1 MFLSLAPL
9 CLLLP
14 CASPQDPSQDQAPL
28 TDERREELVDSL
40 AQLMIENYVFE
51 EVGQQLGRHLR
62 EQLYVQGAY
71 DDLQVE
77 ALCRALT
84 RDLRSVN
91 DDLHL
96 RVAPRR
102 ALDPSVI
109 EEDPAELQRQR
120 DQADRRRNFG
130 FERVERLEGNIG
142 YLDLSGFSDTNSDSG
157 AAGNTAVAAMGFL
170 AHVDAL
176 IIDLRRNGG
185 GSPSMIQ
192 LLSSYFFEEPVHLNS
207 FFWRG
212 REGLEQRWTMPHVPG
227 KKLVDVPLFVL
238 TSARTFSAAE
248 EFTYNLKNL
257 KRATIIGETTGGGAH
272 PGSTHPVA
280 DILSV
285 FIPQGRAISP
295 ITGTNWEGVGV
306 KPHLSTPQAKALEKA
321 LEAARKA
328 TGPKAPQLGE

>member
-1 MFLSLAPL
+1 MFSSLAAL
-9 CLLLP
+9 CLFLP
-14 CASPQDPSQDQAPL
+14 AACPQDSPKPQEPL
-28 TDERREELVDSL
+28 GAERREELVESL
-40 AQLMIENYVFE
+40 AELMTENYVFE
-51 EVGQQLGRHLR
+51 EIGLKIGTHLR

-71 DDLQVE
+71 DDLDLE
-77 ALCRALT
+77 ALSRALT
-84 RDLRSVN
+84 RDLRALN
-91 DDLHL
+91 DDRHL
-96 RVAPRR
+96 RVSPRQ
-102 ALDPSVI
+102 ALDPS
-109 EEDPAELQRQR
+109 EARLDPAELQRLRDAEQR
-120 DQADRRRNFG
+120 RQNFG

-142 YLDLSGFSDTNSDSG
+142 YLDLRFFADTGADSG
-157 AAGNTAVAAMGFL
+157 GAGDTALAAMGFL
-170 AHVDAL
+170 ANVDAL

-192 LLSSYFFEEPVHLNS
+192 LLSSYFFKEPKHLNS

-212 REGLEQRWTMPHVPG
+212 QEGLEQRWTMPHVPG

-272 PGSTHPVA
+272 PGSTHSVK

-321 LEAARKA
+321 LEAARQA
-328 TGPKAPQLGE
+328 IEPRAPQPKN